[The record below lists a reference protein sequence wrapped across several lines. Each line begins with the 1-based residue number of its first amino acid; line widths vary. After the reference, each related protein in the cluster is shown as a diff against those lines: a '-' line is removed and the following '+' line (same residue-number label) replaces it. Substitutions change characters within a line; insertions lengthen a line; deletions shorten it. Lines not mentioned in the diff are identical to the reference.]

1 MRSAT
6 LKWIVLLSTL
16 LVGVIIIVQLYW
28 LNKVYS
34 LEEKQFNTNIVK
46 SIRGLFEDMELVDSP
61 GLELKNLIEHP
72 NPNAFLV
79 RIDSIPPKDS
89 LKYYLVNELQDFG
102 LLADCKIFVYDDEQG
117 KYVYE
122 EYLPT
127 PVSRHPENEG
137 ANFPI
142 IHKQFSYIL
151 LLFPHREQYILAE
164 LTFWL
169 VTAILLL
176 ITLVAFAASLFYLYR
191 QQTLNEIQKDF
202 VNNFTHEFRTPLAVM
217 KLAAD
222 VLIAP
227 SIINQPERLK
237 KYGVIVKE
245 QTAHLQHQVERLL
258 KTATGDNNKLQLEK
272 EMFTLNDLV
281 NDVLHQLEPLIKEKH
296 VQIELDLE
304 ENNLQI
310 FADRSHLSIVLV
322 NLLENAIKYSD
333 RPHVLVKTAEFSEGI
348 FISVK
353 DNGVGIEKKYTKH
366 LFKKFFRVP
375 TGNVH
380 NVKGFGLG
388 LNFVKKVVDTHK
400 GKIIVNSLPGIGTE
414 FKILL
419 PNIKTS

>member
-16 LVGVIIIVQLYW
+16 LVAVIIIVQLYW
-28 LNKVYS
+28 LDKVYS
-34 LEEKQFNTNIVK
+34 LEERQFNTNIVK
-46 SIRGLFEDMELVDSP
+46 SVRGLFEDMELVDSP

-72 NPNAFLV
+72 NANTFLV
-79 RIDSIPPKDS
+79 QIDSIPRMDS
-89 LKYYLVNELQDFG
+89 LKYFLVNEFQDFG
-102 LLADCKIFVYDDEQG
+102 IMADCKLSVYDDDQK
-117 KYVYE
+117 KYIYE

-127 PVSRHPENEG
+127 PASKHPLNSG
-137 ANFPI
+137 KNYPAIQKN
-142 IHKQFSYIL
+142 FSYISL
-151 LLFPHREQYILAE
+151 YFPHREQYILAE

-169 VTAILLL
+169 VGAILLL

-191 QQTLNEIQKDF
+191 QKTLNEVQKDF

-222 VLIAP
+222 VLINP
-227 SIINQPERLK
+227 SIVKQPERLI
-237 KYGVIVKE
+237 KYSSIVKE
-245 QTAHLQHQVERLL
+245 QTEHLQHQVEKLL
-258 KTATGDNNKLQLEK
+258 KTATSDNNKLQLQK
-272 EMFTLNDLV
+272 ELFTLNELV
-281 NDVLHQLEPLIKEKH
+281 NDVLHQLDPMIREKE
-296 VQIELDLE
+296 VTIELDLE
-304 ENNLQI
+304 DENNQI
-310 FADRSHLSIVLV
+310 FADRSHIAMVLV
-322 NLLENAIKYSD
+322 NLLENAIKYSN
-333 RPHVLVKTAEFSEGI
+333 RPHVVIKTAGLIDGFS
-348 FISVK
+348 ISVK

-388 LNFVKKVVDTHK
+388 LNFVKKVVDTHR

-419 PNIKTS
+419 PKQ

>member
-6 LKWIVLLSTL
+6 LKWIVLVSTL
-16 LVGVIIIVQLYW
+16 LVAVIVIVQLYW
-28 LNKVYS
+28 LEKVYS

-61 GLELKNLIEHP
+61 ALELKKLIEQTDA
-72 NPNAFLV
+72 NTFLV
-79 RIDSIPPKDS
+79 RIDSIPPQDT
-89 LKYYLVNELQDFG
+89 LIYYLTNEFQDFG
-102 LLADCKIFVYDDEQG
+102 VLADCRMSVYDDSLRR
-117 KYVYE
+117 YVYDV
-122 EYLPT
+122 YLPT
-127 PVSRHPENEG
+127 AASKHPLSRG
-137 ANFPI
+137 ANPTAVT
-142 IHKQFSYIL
+142 KAYPYIL
-151 LLFPHREQYILAE
+151 LYFPHREQYILAE

-169 VTAILLL
+169 VAAILLL
-176 ITLVAFAASLFYLYR
+176 ISLVAFAASLFYLYR

-222 VLIAP
+222 VLINP
-227 SIINQPERLK
+227 LILKQPERLK
-237 KYGVIVKE
+237 KYSSIVKE
-245 QTAHLQHQVERLL
+245 QTEHLQHQVERLL
-258 KTATGDNNKLQLEK
+258 KTAASDNNKLQLEK
-272 EMFTLNDLV
+272 ETFTLNELV
-281 NDVLHQLEPLIKEKH
+281 NDVLHQIEPMIREKEVK
-296 VQIELDLE
+296 VELDLE
-304 ENNLQI
+304 EDNIEI
-310 FADRSHLSIVLV
+310 FADRSHIAMVLV

-333 RPHVLVKTAEFSEGI
+333 RPHVVIKTVGLNDELS
-348 FISVK
+348 ISVK

-388 LNFVKKVVDTHK
+388 LNFVKKVVDSHR

-419 PNIKTS
+419 PKQ